1 MDWKYVYTYY
11 KGSSGRSGFSGYSGF
26 LNVPKKHQCLL
37 AGSVNH
43 NLTKKKERSLGLP
56 FLAKIGN
63 RFCLKKFFPL
73 TQNKEKLT
81 FNDFY
86 QFIQIPLWN
95 LAIIIGY
102 NAAAAAC

>member
-1 MDWKYVYTYY
+1 MKWKYVYTYL
-11 KGSSGRSGFSGYSGF
+11 GRF
-26 LNVPKKHQCLL
+26 LRLLKFLRLLRFLKRANKHQCLF
-37 AGSVNH
+37 ADSA
-43 NLTKKKERSLGLP
+43 NLDLTEKKERPLGLL

-86 QFIQIPLWN
+86 QFIQISLWN

-102 NAAAAAC
+102 NAAAAAR